1 MLVTIA
7 QKSNSGV
14 SMQRKFVSR
23 NIIAL
28 AWVFAAGL
36 PEIAEAGPLDDAKA
50 GIFAWG

>member
-1 MLVTIA
+1 
-7 QKSNSGV
+7 
-14 SMQRKFVSR
+14 MQRKFVSR